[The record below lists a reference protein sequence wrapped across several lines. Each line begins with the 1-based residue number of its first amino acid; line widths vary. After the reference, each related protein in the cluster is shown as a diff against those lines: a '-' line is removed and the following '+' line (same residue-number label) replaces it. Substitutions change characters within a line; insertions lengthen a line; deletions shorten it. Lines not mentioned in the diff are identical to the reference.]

1 LQKYLEVKETKM
13 ILYTYYSFLFDLDR
27 TEGLKTVLEIKK
39 ILQGGLFPVKTK
51 AGLNYNSMKDIS
63 ERLNGLKKSYK

>member
-1 LQKYLEVKETKM
+1 MASTFGGTLM
-13 ILYTYYSFLFDLDR
+13 
-27 TEGLKTVLEIKK
+27 EIKK